1 MKYNYAIRSKINDFN
16 QSVYAQFSKSMY
28 TSNAIDIAR
37 GYSEM
42 GTPDI
47 LKEKAAS
54 LIGEGRTH
62 YTRVYGH
69 LKLREEIARYFEN
82 KTGLSY
88 MPDKEVTITAGVTE
102 GIYSTITSLIREGD
116 EVIVIEPAYDA
127 YTPIIEL
134 CGGKVVYVNSLI
146 DNFKVDWKGVQQAI
160 NPRTRMIVLND
171 PHNPT
176 GALFTAKD
184 LATLAR
190 IVNGTDIIILSDETM
205 ESLVYNGKKHVSLMT
220 NLELA
225 ERTVFVSGFGKLLS
239 TTGWRIGFCLAPE
252 NLTREIRKI
261 HHFAAFNANSTF
273 QYALADSF
281 SQLNF
286 EEYRL
291 LFQERRNY
299 FINALKQTKL
309 TVKSA
314 DSGIYLLA
322 SYENISDMKDAD
334 FSNKLITD
342 HKVATVPVSAFMR
355 DKSNTGHLRLCFA
368 RPIDV
373 LDKAIEKLMKL

>member
-1 MKYNYAIRSKINDFN
+1 MKYNYSIRSKISDFN

-28 TSNAIDIAR
+28 ASNAIDIGR
-37 GYSEM
+37 GYSDM

-47 LKEKAAS
+47 LKERAVS
-54 LIGEGRTH
+54 LLREGRTH
-62 YTRVYGH
+62 YTRVNGH
-69 LKLREEIARYFEN
+69 VKLREEVALYFKN

-102 GIYSTITSLIREGD
+102 GIYSTITSLVREGD

-146 DNFKVDWKGVQQAI
+146 DNFKVDWNALQQAI

-176 GALFTAKD
+176 GALFTSED
-184 LATLAR
+184 LVALAR

-220 NLELA
+220 NVELA
-225 ERTVFVSGFGKLLS
+225 ERTVFVSGLGKLLS

-252 NLTREIRKI
+252 NLMREIRKI
-261 HHFAAFNANSTF
+261 HHFAAFNVNSTF
-273 QYALADSF
+273 QYALADCF

-286 EEYRL
+286 EEYRS
-291 LFQERRNY
+291 LFQKHRNY
-299 FINALKQTKL
+299 LINGLSQTKL
-309 TVKSA
+309 TIKPS

-322 SYENISDMKDAD
+322 SYENISELKDSD
-334 FSNKLITD
+334 FSNLLITE
-342 HKVATVPVSAFMR
+342 HKVATVPVSAFLR
-355 DKSNTGHLRLCFA
+355 DKANTGHLRLCFA
-368 RPIDV
+368 RPIEI
-373 LDKAIEKLMKL
+373 LDNAIEKLMKL